1 MCHIYYSPFSFL
13 WRFVFSLG
21 GFAWQLTE
29 FIIGVF
35 LQILGLPF
43 VSVAQ
48 VSLFSKIT
56 AEKTQGE
63 KLHHLLD
70 KQRHDRVLGSFRGKK
85 LVYQWNWLHILR
97 PYNNHRSKP
106 FDVFC
111 AVWGIL
117 QVSVREYVVQ
127 WGVWPPFWAHYG
139 LEALPR
145 TCMSW
150 WGWWLYCWSC

>member
-70 KQRHDRVLGSFRGKK
+70 KQRHYRVLGSFRGKK
-85 LVYQWNWLHILR
+85 LVYQ
-97 PYNNHRSKP
+97 
-106 FDVFC
+106 
-111 AVWGIL
+111 
-117 QVSVREYVVQ
+117 
-127 WGVWPPFWAHYG
+127 
-139 LEALPR
+139 
-145 TCMSW
+145 
-150 WGWWLYCWSC
+150 